1 LISGAEKAGAAS
13 VFGFMSRRD
22 PATGAVSVTRL
33 VDLIRACGLL
43 VVIVTVTLASPR
55 PGTDSA
61 IGVAIAVT
69 LVLSAAGWII
79 WMAAGHTGARRG
91 LNLSGLIVMATAGGV
106 LAGLSPSSPAVA
118 VGCAA
123 TFSAG
128 VRLRTEASLAIT
140 AGTIAAFLITGLVT
154 GAPAGALLG
163 YTFAYAGLWSVALT
177 RREFMVRAEQ
187 AERMLAETQR
197 AREAETHAAALA
209 ERARIARD
217 IHDVLAHS
225 LAAVSVNLQ
234 AAEGLLTAE
243 SLPADNSELVKAK
256 ECIDRAGTLT
266 REGLAAARRAILA
279 LREDAAPL
287 PDQLSSLAAQYQA
300 AGDTAINLTVTG
312 LPRPLSEQVTHV
324 AYRTAQEGLTNAR
337 KHAPGQPVTLGLG
350 FEPGQITVSVANPL
364 PPAGHTGP
372 LAETGAGAGLTGLKE
387 RAALAGGTLGA
398 GPADGT
404 WRIDLTIPA

>member
-1 LISGAEKAGAAS
+1 
-13 VFGFMSRRD
+13 VFGFATRRD
-22 PATGAVSVTRL
+22 PVTGARVVSASRVIDL
-33 VDLIRACGLL
+33 VRACGLV
-43 VVIVTVTLASPR
+43 VVIVTVSLASPR
-55 PGTDSA
+55 PGSDGA
-61 IGVAIAVT
+61 RGLAIAIT
-69 LVLSAAGWII
+69 LALAAAAWVA
-79 WMAAGHTGARRG
+79 WM
-91 LNLSGLIVMATAGGV
+91 LSGSTGDRHWLSVGSLIAMAGAGGA
-106 LAGLSPSSPAVA
+106 LAGLSPNSPAVA

-123 TFSAG
+123 AFSAG

-140 AGTIAAFLITGLVT
+140 AETIAAFLITGLAT

-177 RREFMVRAEQ
+177 RREFLVRAEQ
-187 AERMLAETQR
+187 AEHMLAETQR

-243 SLPADNSELVKAK
+243 SLPADNPELAKAV

-287 PDQLSSLAAQYQA
+287 PDQLASLAAQYQA
-300 AGDTAINLTVTG
+300 DGDTAINMTVTG
-312 LPRPLSEQVTHV
+312 LPRPLSEQVTNV

-350 FEPGQITVSVANPL
+350 FEPGQVTVSVANPL
-364 PPAGHTGP
+364 SPAGHTGP
-372 LAETGAGAGLTGLKE
+372 LAETGAGAGLTGLQE
-387 RAALAGGTLGA
+387 RAALSGGTLEA
-398 GPADGT
+398 GPAGGA
-404 WRIDLTIPA
+404 WRIDLPIPA